1 MDHKIDRNPLRSVH
15 LDADPR
21 LYLFIFFTWKE
32 ACVASLMPITHS
44 GDEYGVFPSYSR
56 KHQETRCLL
65 QAW

>member
-32 ACVASLMPITHS
+32 ACVRLTHA
-44 GDEYGVFPSYSR
+44 YYTFR
-56 KHQETRCLL
+56 
-65 QAW
+65 